1 MHPQP
6 SIPGSRSQSGTDP
19 CPATPRTLQVQEFEH
34 INGRWSMPEL
44 MPDPSAD
51 SKRSSR
57 ASSPTKTSPTTPEAS
72 AANSPCTSKPGNQ
85 LRMTGETDGAS
96 FHQMQRAWNWGGEF
110 LPSSLC
116 LTPAAT
122 PAPSEKGDGI
132 RTPLEKDEAE
142 NQEEKPEKNSR
153 IGEKMETEVC
163 GYLAALEAVAGS
175 CRQEPGALQVILTL
189 LSFSRL
195 IPLAQPH
202 PWESGWSQGR
212 CL

>member
-1 MHPQP
+1 
-6 SIPGSRSQSGTDP
+6 
-19 CPATPRTLQVQEFEH
+19 
-34 INGRWSMPEL
+34 
-44 MPDPSAD
+44 
-51 SKRSSR
+51 
-57 ASSPTKTSPTTPEAS
+57 
-72 AANSPCTSKPGNQ
+72 
-85 LRMTGETDGAS
+85 MTGETDGAG

-163 GYLAALEAVAGS
+163 GCLAALEAVAGS
-175 CRQEPGALQVILTL
+175 WRQEPGALQVILTL
-189 LSFSRL
+189 LSFYRL

>member
-1 MHPQP
+1 MKRDWSLSLYYHSLP
-6 SIPGSRSQSGTDP
+6 
-19 CPATPRTLQVQEFEH
+19 LQVQEFEH

-72 AANSPCTSKPGNQ
+72 ATNSPCTSKPGNWI
-85 LRMTGETDGAS
+85 RMVGEMEMKPLSDGVRLKG
-96 FHQMQRAWNWGGEF
+96 MGVNMGEF
-110 LPSSLC
+110 LPPSLY
-116 LTPAAT
+116 LLHVAT

-163 GYLAALEAVAGS
+163 DYLAPLKEGNQGS
-175 CRQEPGALQVILTL
+175 WRPSSRNSSVHPGPLF
-189 LSFSRL
+189 SSRL
-195 IPLAQPH
+195 MPLAQPH
-202 PWESGWSQGR
+202 HLGSGWSQGR
-212 CL
+212 FL